1 MLLIFYSLSQAFK
14 GGAIKMMENSILDE
28 WSNHKIINLEKLILQ
43 IKQFIILMAQF

>member
-28 WSNHKIINLEKLILQ
+28 ME
-43 IKQFIILMAQF
+43 